1 MGDFLFSHL
10 KPYWLLP
17 GVMQEM
23 SFENKSRD
31 SALVN
36 PRSTRSFMRE
46 IEFWER
52 MLKREN
58 TTMFPSKYI
67 NLNQF
72 IFLHFPQA
80 AGPFKGALLHLSD
93 SVPIF
98 FLKK

>member
-23 SFENKSRD
+23 SFENRSSD

-36 PRSTRSFMRE
+36 PRRTRSFMRE

-52 MLKREN
+52 MLKREKKEN
-58 TTMFPSKYI
+58 TISPSKYI
-67 NLNQF
+67 NL
-72 IFLHFPQA
+72 H
-80 AGPFKGALLHLSD
+80 
-93 SVPIF
+93 
-98 FLKK
+98 